1 MNALSELCDAA
12 YAGTMAYATI
22 NPATGET
29 VKEFETA
36 SDQEVRDAVARSAEE
51 YKSWRTVP
59 VAERAAMM
67 HRMAEL
73 YRERQDELAALITLE
88 MGKPAKQAAGEVQI
102 VAAIYDYY
110 ADNAEE
116 FMKGRTLT
124 PSTGGEARVVLDS
137 TGVLLGIMPW
147 NFPYYQVAR
156 FAAPNVMLGNTVIL
170 KHAGNV
176 PQSALVQEQL
186 FHEAGFPEDVYINV
200 FASNEQIAEIIIP
213 DPAVQ
218 GVSLTG
224 SERAGASVAATAGK
238 NLKKVVLELGGSDP
252 FIVLD
257 DSNVERTVKHA
268 VSGRMNNSGQ
278 ACTNSKR
285 FIVLEDAYD
294 TFVENFAQAVQGL
307 TPGDPTDEKTFV
319 GPVSTVGARDEIME
333 QVQDAVAKGATVLAG
348 GGKPDKPGAWIEPTL
363 LADVTP
369 EMRAYAEEIFG
380 PVAVVYKVK
389 DVDEAVELAN
399 SSPFGLGGSVFGAD
413 EAAALEV
420 AQRVDSGMVFVN
432 AVTGTAPD
440 LPFGGV
446 KRSGVG
452 RELGPFGI
460 EEFAN
465 KKLIHTAKKK

>member
-1 MNALSELCDAA
+1 
-12 YAGTMAYATI
+12 MAYATI

-29 VKEFETA
+29 LKKFDTA
-36 SDQEVRDAVARSAEE
+36 TDQEISDAVQRSAKE
-51 YKSWRTVP
+51 YSSWRNVP
-59 VAERAAMM
+59 VAERAQLM
-67 HRMAEL
+67 HKMAEL
-73 YRERQDELAALITLE
+73 YRERQDELAAILTEE
-88 MGKPAKQAAGEVQI
+88 MGKPAAQAVGEVQI

-116 FMKGRTLT
+116 FMKGRSLT

-156 FAAPNVMLGNTVIL
+156 FAAPNVMLGNTILL

-176 PQSALVQEQL
+176 PQSALVQEEL

-200 FASNEQIAEIIIP
+200 FASNDQIADIIIP

-257 DSNVERTVKHA
+257 DKNVERTVKQA
-268 VSGRMNNSGQ
+268 VGGRMLNNGQ
-278 ACTNSKR
+278 ACTNAKR
-285 FIVLEDAYD
+285 FIVLEDAYE
-294 TFVENFAQAVQGL
+294 TFVENFAQAVQGI
-307 TPGDPTDEKTFV
+307 TPSDPTDEKTFL
-319 GPVSTVGARDEIME
+319 GPLCTVSARDEIME
-333 QVQDAVAKGATVLAG
+333 QVQDAVDKGATVLAG
-348 GGKPDKPGAWIEPTL
+348 GKKLDKPGAWMEATL

-389 DVDEAVELAN
+389 DVDEAIELAN

-413 EAAALEV
+413 EAEALEV
-420 AQRVDSGMVFVN
+420 AKRVDSGMVFVN
-432 AVTGTAPD
+432 EVTGTAPD

-465 KKLIHTAKKK
+465 KKLLHTPKK

>member
-1 MNALSELCDAA
+1 M
-12 YAGTMAYATI
+12 
-22 NPATGET
+22 
-29 VKEFETA
+29 
-36 SDQEVRDAVARSAEE
+36 
-51 YKSWRTVP
+51 
-59 VAERAAMM
+59 
-67 HRMAEL
+67 
-73 YRERQDELAALITLE
+73 
-88 MGKPAKQAAGEVQI
+88 
-102 VAAIYDYY
+102 
-110 ADNAEE
+110 
-116 FMKGRTLT
+116 
-124 PSTGGEARVVLDS
+124 VLDS

-200 FASNEQIAEIIIP
+200 FASNDQVAEIIIP

-257 DSNVERTVKHA
+257 DSNVERTVKQA
-268 VSGRMNNSGQ
+268 VSGRMSNSGQ

-294 TFVENFAQAVQGL
+294 TFVENFAQAVQGI

-432 AVTGTAPD
+432 AVTDTAPD

-465 KKLIHTAKKK
+465 KKLIHTPGKK

>member
-1 MNALSELCDAA
+1 
-12 YAGTMAYATI
+12 MAYATI

-29 VKEFETA
+29 VKTFETA
-36 SDQEVRDAVARSAEE
+36 TDQQIRDAVARSAKE
-51 YKSWRTVP
+51 YTSWRTVP
-59 VAERAAMM
+59 VAERARLMHAM
-67 HRMAEL
+67 AGL
-73 YRERQDELAALITLE
+73 YRERQDELAALITEE
-88 MGKPAKQAAGEVQI
+88 MGKPLAQSVSEVQL
-102 VAAIYDYY
+102 VADIYDYY

-156 FAAPNVMLGNTVIL
+156 FAAPNVMLGNTVLL

-176 PQSALVQEQL
+176 PQAALVQEEL
-186 FHEAGFPEDVYINV
+186 FREAGFPEDVYINV
-200 FASNEQIAEIIIP
+200 FASNDQVAEIIIP

-224 SERAGASVAATAGK
+224 SERAGSAVAATAGK

-257 DSNVERTVKHA
+257 AENLERTVKQG
-268 VSGRMNNSGQ
+268 VLGRMSNNGQ
-278 ACTNSKR
+278 ACTNAKR

-294 TFVENFAQAVQGL
+294 TFVENFTQAVQGV
-307 TPGDPTDEKTFV
+307 TPGDPMDQKTFL
-319 GPVSTVGARDEIME
+319 GPLCAVEARDEIME
-333 QVQDAVAKGATVLAG
+333 QVQDAVDKGATVLAG
-348 GGKPDKPGAWIEPTL
+348 GKKLNKPGAWMEATV

-389 DVDEAVELAN
+389 DADEAVELAN
-399 SSPFGLGGSVFGAD
+399 SSPFGLGGSVFGSD
-413 EAAALEV
+413 EAAAVEV
-420 AQRVDSGMVFVN
+420 AQRVDSGMVYVN
-432 AVTGTAPD
+432 ETTGTAPD

-465 KKLIHTAKKK
+465 KKLIHTPKKK

>member
-1 MNALSELCDAA
+1 
-12 YAGTMAYATI
+12 MAYATT

-29 VKEFETA
+29 VKTFETA
-36 SDQEVRDAVARSAEE
+36 TDQQIRDAVARSAKE
-51 YKSWRTVP
+51 YSSWRTVP
-59 VAERAAMM
+59 VADRARLMHAM
-67 HRMAEL
+67 AGL
-73 YRERQDELAALITLE
+73 YRERQDELAALITQE
-88 MGKPAKQAAGEVQI
+88 MGKPLAQSVSEVQL
-102 VAAIYDYY
+102 VADIYDYY

-156 FAAPNVMLGNTVIL
+156 FAAPNVMLGNTVLL

-176 PQSALVQEQL
+176 PQAALVQEQL
-186 FHEAGFPEDVYINV
+186 FRDAGFPEDVFINI
-200 FASNEQIAEIIIP
+200 FASNEQIAEIVIP

-224 SERAGASVAATAGK
+224 SERAGSAVAATAGK

-257 DSNVERTVKHA
+257 AENVERTVKQG
-268 VSGRMNNSGQ
+268 VFGRMLNNGQ
-278 ACTNSKR
+278 ACTNAKR
-285 FIVLEDAYD
+285 FIVLEDAYES
-294 TFVENFAQAVQGL
+294 FVENFTQAVQGV
-307 TPGDPTDEKTFV
+307 TPGDPTDQKTFL
-319 GPVSTVGARDEIME
+319 GPLCAVEARDGIME
-333 QVQDAVAKGATVLAG
+333 QVQDAVDKGATVLAG
-348 GGKPDKPGAWIEPTL
+348 GKKLDRPGAWMEATV

-413 EAAALEV
+413 EAQAAEV

-432 AVTGTAPD
+432 EVTGTAPD

-465 KKLIHTAKKK
+465 KKLIHTPGTK

>member
-1 MNALSELCDAA
+1 
-12 YAGTMAYATI
+12 MAYATI

-29 VKEFETA
+29 LKKFDTA
-36 SDQEVRDAVARSAEE
+36 TDQEIKDAVQRSAKE
-51 YKSWRTVP
+51 YSSWRNVP
-59 VAERAAMM
+59 VAERAQLM
-67 HRMAEL
+67 HKMAEL
-73 YRERQDELAALITLE
+73 YRERQDELAAILTEE
-88 MGKPAKQAAGEVQI
+88 MGKPAAQAAGEVQI

-116 FMKGRTLT
+116 FMKGRSMT

-156 FAAPNVMLGNTVIL
+156 FAAPNVMLGNTILL

-176 PQSALVQEQL
+176 PQSALVQEEL

-200 FASNEQIAEIIIP
+200 FASSDQIADIIIP

-257 DSNVERTVKHA
+257 DKNVERTVKQA
-268 VSGRMNNSGQ
+268 VNGRMNNNGQ
-278 ACTNSKR
+278 ACTNAKR
-285 FIVLEDAYD
+285 FIVLEDAYE
-294 TFVENFAQAVQGL
+294 TFVENFAEAVQGI
-307 TPGDPTDEKTFV
+307 TPSDPTDEKTFL
-319 GPVSTVGARDEIME
+319 GPLCTVSARDEIME
-333 QVQDAVAKGATVLAG
+333 QVQDAVDKGATVLAG
-348 GGKPDKPGAWIEPTL
+348 GKKLDKPGAWMEATL

-389 DVDEAVELAN
+389 DVDEAIELAN
-399 SSPFGLGGSVFGAD
+399 SSSFGLGGSVFGAD
-413 EAAALEV
+413 EAEALEV
-420 AQRVDSGMVFVN
+420 AKRVDSGMVFVN
-432 AVTGTAPD
+432 EVTGTAPD

-465 KKLIHTAKKK
+465 KKLLHTPKK

>member
-1 MNALSELCDAA
+1 
-12 YAGTMAYATI
+12 MAYATI

-29 VKEFETA
+29 LKKFDTA
-36 SDQEVRDAVARSAEE
+36 TDQEIKDAVQRSAKE
-51 YKSWRTVP
+51 YSSWRNVP
-59 VAERAAMM
+59 VAERAQLM
-67 HRMAEL
+67 HKMAEL
-73 YRERQDELAALITLE
+73 YRERQDELAAILTEE
-88 MGKPAKQAAGEVQI
+88 MGKPAAQAAGEVQI

-116 FMKGRTLT
+116 FMKGRSLT

-156 FAAPNVMLGNTVIL
+156 FAAPNVMLGNTILL

-176 PQSALVQEQL
+176 PQSALVQEEL

-200 FASNEQIAEIIIP
+200 FASSDQIAEIIIP

-257 DSNVERTVKHA
+257 DKNVERTVKQA
-268 VSGRMNNSGQ
+268 VGGRMLNNGQ
-278 ACTNSKR
+278 ACTNAKR
-285 FIVLEDAYD
+285 FIVLEDAYE
-294 TFVENFAQAVQGL
+294 TFVENFAQAVQGI
-307 TPGDPTDEKTFV
+307 TPSDPTDEKTFL
-319 GPVSTVGARDEIME
+319 GPLCTVSARDEIME
-333 QVQDAVAKGATVLAG
+333 QVQDAVDKGATVLAG
-348 GGKPDKPGAWIEPTL
+348 GKKLDKPGAWMEATL

-389 DVDEAVELAN
+389 DVDEAIELAN

-413 EAAALEV
+413 EAEALEV
-420 AQRVDSGMVFVN
+420 AKRVDSGMVFVN
-432 AVTGTAPD
+432 EVTGTAPD

-465 KKLIHTAKKK
+465 KKLLHTPKK

>member
-1 MNALSELCDAA
+1 
-12 YAGTMAYATI
+12 MAYATI

-29 VKEFETA
+29 LKKFDTA
-36 SDQEVRDAVARSAEE
+36 TDQEIKDAVQRSAKE
-51 YKSWRTVP
+51 YSSWRNVP
-59 VAERAAMM
+59 VAERAQLM
-67 HRMAEL
+67 HKMAEL
-73 YRERQDELAALITLE
+73 YRERQDELAAILTEE
-88 MGKPAKQAAGEVQI
+88 MGKPAAQAAGEVQI

-116 FMKGRTLT
+116 FMKGRSLT

-156 FAAPNVMLGNTVIL
+156 FAAPNVMLGNTILL

-176 PQSALVQEQL
+176 PQSALVQEEL
-186 FHEAGFPEDVYINV
+186 FHEAGFPKDVYINV
-200 FASNEQIAEIIIP
+200 FASNDQVADIIIP

-257 DSNVERTVKHA
+257 DKNVERTVKQA
-268 VSGRMNNSGQ
+268 VNGRMNNNGQ
-278 ACTNSKR
+278 ACTNAKR
-285 FIVLEDAYD
+285 FIVLEDAYE
-294 TFVENFAQAVQGL
+294 TFVENFAEAVQGI
-307 TPGDPTDEKTFV
+307 TPSDPTDEKTFL
-319 GPVSTVGARDEIME
+319 GPLCTVSARDEIME
-333 QVQDAVAKGATVLAG
+333 QVQDAVDKGATVLAG
-348 GGKPDKPGAWIEPTL
+348 GKKLDKPGAWMEATL

-389 DVDEAVELAN
+389 DVDEAIELAN
-399 SSPFGLGGSVFGAD
+399 SSSFGLGGSVFGAD
-413 EAAALEV
+413 EAEALEV
-420 AQRVDSGMVFVN
+420 AKRVDSGMVFVN
-432 AVTGTAPD
+432 EVTGTAPD

-465 KKLIHTAKKK
+465 KKLLHTPKK

>member
-1 MNALSELCDAA
+1 
-12 YAGTMAYATI
+12 MAYATV

-29 VKEFETA
+29 VKEFPTA
-36 SDQEVRDAVARSAEE
+36 TDQEIKDAVKRSGEA
-51 YKSWRTVP
+51 YKSWRNTP
-59 VAERAAMM
+59 VSERAQLM
-67 HRMAEL
+67 HKMAEL
-73 YRERQDELAALITLE
+73 YRERKEELAKILTDE
-88 MGKPAKQAAGEVQI
+88 MGKPKAQAIGEVMI
-102 VAAIYDYY
+102 VAGIYDYY
-110 ADNAEE
+110 ADNAEG
-116 FMKGRTLT
+116 FMEGRTLE

-137 TGVLLGIMPW
+137 TGSLLGIMPW

-156 FAAPNVMLGNTVIL
+156 FAAPNVMLGNTILL

-176 PQSALVQEQL
+176 PQSAVVQEEL
-186 FHEAGFPEDVYINV
+186 FHEAGFPKDVYINI
-200 FASNEQIAEIIIP
+200 FASNDQIADIVIP

-257 DSNVERTVKHA
+257 DQNVERTVKNA
-268 VSGRMNNSGQ
+268 VMGRMSNNGQ
-278 ACTNSKR
+278 ACTNAKR
-285 FIVLEDAYD
+285 FIVLEDAYES
-294 TFVENFAQAVQGL
+294 FVDKFAQAVQGIE
-307 TPGDPTDEKTFV
+307 PGDPSDDKTFL
-319 GPVSTVGARDEIME
+319 GPISTVGARDEIME
-333 QVQDAVAKGATVLAG
+333 QVQDAIDKGASVLAG
-348 GGKPDKPGAWIEPTL
+348 GKKIERDGAWMEATV

-389 DVDEAVELAN
+389 DADEAIELAN

-413 EAAALEV
+413 EAAALEI
-420 AQRVDSGMVFVN
+420 AKRVDSGMVFVN
-432 AVTGTAPD
+432 EVTGTAPD

-465 KKLIHTAKKK
+465 KKLLHTPAKK

>member
-1 MNALSELCDAA
+1 M
-12 YAGTMAYATI
+12 
-22 NPATGET
+22 
-29 VKEFETA
+29 
-36 SDQEVRDAVARSAEE
+36 
-51 YKSWRTVP
+51 
-59 VAERAAMM
+59 
-67 HRMAEL
+67 
-73 YRERQDELAALITLE
+73 
-88 MGKPAKQAAGEVQI
+88 
-102 VAAIYDYY
+102 
-110 ADNAEE
+110 
-116 FMKGRTLT
+116 
-124 PSTGGEARVVLDS
+124 
-137 TGVLLGIMPW
+137 
-147 NFPYYQVAR
+147 
-156 FAAPNVMLGNTVIL
+156 
-170 KHAGNV
+170 
-176 PQSALVQEQL
+176 
-186 FHEAGFPEDVYINV
+186 
-200 FASNEQIAEIIIP
+200 
-213 DPAVQ
+213 
-218 GVSLTG
+218 
-224 SERAGASVAATAGK
+224 
-238 NLKKVVLELGGSDP
+238 
-252 FIVLD
+252 
-257 DSNVERTVKHA
+257 
-268 VSGRMNNSGQ
+268 
-278 ACTNSKR
+278 
-285 FIVLEDAYD
+285 
-294 TFVENFAQAVQGL
+294 
-307 TPGDPTDEKTFV
+307 

-465 KKLIHTAKKK
+465 KKLIHTPGKK

>member
-1 MNALSELCDAA
+1 
-12 YAGTMAYATI
+12 MAYATI

-29 VKEFETA
+29 LKKFDTTT
-36 SDQEVRDAVARSAEE
+36 DQEIKDAVQRSAKE
-51 YKSWRTVP
+51 YSSWRHVP
-59 VAERAAMM
+59 VAERAQLM
-67 HRMAEL
+67 HKMAEL
-73 YRERQDELAALITLE
+73 YRERQDELAAILTEE
-88 MGKPAKQAAGEVQI
+88 MGKPAAQAAGEVQI

-116 FMKGRTLT
+116 FMKGRSLT

-156 FAAPNVMLGNTVIL
+156 FAAPNVMLGNTILL

-176 PQSALVQEQL
+176 PQSALVQEEL

-200 FASNEQIAEIIIP
+200 FASSDQIAEIIIP

-257 DSNVERTVKHA
+257 DKNVERTVKQA
-268 VSGRMNNSGQ
+268 VNGRMNNNGQ
-278 ACTNSKR
+278 ACTNAKR
-285 FIVLEDAYD
+285 FIVLEDAYE
-294 TFVENFAQAVQGL
+294 TFVENFAQAVQGI
-307 TPGDPTDEKTFV
+307 TPSDPTDEKTFL
-319 GPVSTVGARDEIME
+319 GPLCTVSARDEIME
-333 QVQDAVAKGATVLAG
+333 QVQDAVDKGATVLAG
-348 GGKPDKPGAWIEPTL
+348 GKKLDKPGAWMEATL

-389 DVDEAVELAN
+389 DVDEAIELAN
-399 SSPFGLGGSVFGAD
+399 SSSFGLGGSVFGAD
-413 EAAALEV
+413 EAEALEV
-420 AQRVDSGMVFVN
+420 AKRVDSGMVFVN
-432 AVTGTAPD
+432 EVTGTAPD

-465 KKLIHTAKKK
+465 KKLLHTPKK

>member
-1 MNALSELCDAA
+1 
-12 YAGTMAYATI
+12 MAYATI

-29 VKEFETA
+29 LKKFDTA
-36 SDQEVRDAVARSAEE
+36 TDQEIKDAVQRSAKE
-51 YKSWRTVP
+51 YSSWRNVP
-59 VAERAAMM
+59 VAERAQLM
-67 HRMAEL
+67 HKMAEL
-73 YRERQDELAALITLE
+73 YRERQDELAAILTEE
-88 MGKPAKQAAGEVQI
+88 MGKPAAQAAGEVQI

-116 FMKGRTLT
+116 FMKGRSLT

-156 FAAPNVMLGNTVIL
+156 FAAPNVMLGNTILL

-176 PQSALVQEQL
+176 PQSALVQEEL
-186 FHEAGFPEDVYINV
+186 FHEAGFPKDVYINV
-200 FASNEQIAEIIIP
+200 FASNDQIADIIIP

-257 DSNVERTVKHA
+257 DKNVERTVKQA
-268 VSGRMNNSGQ
+268 VGGRMLNNGQ
-278 ACTNSKR
+278 ACTNAKR
-285 FIVLEDAYD
+285 FIVLEDAYE
-294 TFVENFAQAVQGL
+294 TFVENFAQAVQGI
-307 TPGDPTDEKTFV
+307 TPSDPTDEKTFL
-319 GPVSTVGARDEIME
+319 GPLCTVSARDEIME
-333 QVQDAVAKGATVLAG
+333 QVQDAVDKGATVLAG
-348 GGKPDKPGAWIEPTL
+348 GKKLDKPGAWMEATL

-389 DVDEAVELAN
+389 DVDEAIELAN

-413 EAAALEV
+413 EAEALEV
-420 AQRVDSGMVFVN
+420 AKRVDSGMVFVN
-432 AVTGTAPD
+432 EVTGTAPD

-465 KKLIHTAKKK
+465 KKLLHTPKK

>member
-1 MNALSELCDAA
+1 
-12 YAGTMAYATI
+12 MAYATI

-29 VKEFETA
+29 VKEFPTA
-36 SDQEVRDAVARSAEE
+36 TDQEIQDAVQRSGQAYE
-51 YKSWRTVP
+51 SWRDTP
-59 VAERAAMM
+59 VAERAQLM
-67 HRMAEL
+67 HKMAEL
-73 YRERQDELAALITLE
+73 YRERKQELAQIIVEE
-88 MGKPAKQAAGEVQI
+88 MGKPKSQAIGEVMI

-110 ADNAEE
+110 ADNAEG
-116 FMKGRTLT
+116 FMAGRTLE

-137 TGVLLGIMPW
+137 TGALLGIMPW

-156 FAAPNVMLGNTVIL
+156 FAAPNVMLGNTILL

-176 PQSALVQEQL
+176 PQSALVQEEL
-186 FHEAGFPEDVYINV
+186 FHEAGFPKDVYINI
-200 FASNEQIAEIIIP
+200 FASNEQIADIVIP
-213 DPAVQ
+213 DPVVQ

-224 SERAGASVAATAGK
+224 SERAGSSVAATAGK
-238 NLKKVVLELGGSDP
+238 HLKKVVLELGGSDP

-257 DSNVERTVKHA
+257 DQNVERTVKNA
-268 VSGRMNNSGQ
+268 VMGRMMNNGQ
-278 ACTNSKR
+278 ACTNAKR
-285 FIVLEDAYD
+285 FIVLEDAYES
-294 TFVENFAQAVQGL
+294 FVEKFSQAVQGIE
-307 TPGDPTDEKTFV
+307 PGDPTNDNTFL
-319 GPVSTVGARDEIME
+319 GPISTVGARDEIME
-333 QVQDAVAKGATVLAG
+333 QVQDAIDKGASVLAG
-348 GGKPDKPGAWIEPTL
+348 GKKIERDGAWMEATV

-389 DVDEAVELAN
+389 DADEAIELAN

-413 EAAALEV
+413 EDAALEI
-420 AQRVDSGMVFVN
+420 AKRVDSGMVFVN
-432 AVTGTAPD
+432 EVTGTAPD

-465 KKLIHTAKKK
+465 KKLLHTPAKK

>member
-1 MNALSELCDAA
+1 
-12 YAGTMAYATI
+12 MAYATT

-29 VKEFETA
+29 VKTFETA
-36 SDQEVRDAVARSAEE
+36 TDEQIRDAVARSAKE
-51 YKSWRTVP
+51 YTSWRTVP
-59 VAERAAMM
+59 VAERARLM
-67 HRMAEL
+67 HTMAGL
-73 YRERQDELAALITLE
+73 YRDREDELAALITEE
-88 MGKPAKQAAGEVQI
+88 MGKPLAQSVEEVRL
-102 VAAIYDYY
+102 VADIYDYY
-110 ADNAEE
+110 ADNAGE

-156 FAAPNVMLGNTVIL
+156 FAAPNVMLGNTVLL

-176 PQSALVQEQL
+176 PQAALVQEEL
-186 FHEAGFPEDVYINV
+186 FREAGFPEDVYINI
-200 FASNEQIAEIIIP
+200 FASNEQIADIVIP

-224 SERAGASVAATAGK
+224 SERAGSAVAAAAGK

-257 DSNVERTVKHA
+257 AENVERTVKQG
-268 VSGRMNNSGQ
+268 VFGRMLNNGQ

-285 FIVLEDAYD
+285 FIVLEEAYD
-294 TFVENFAQAVQGL
+294 AFVENFAQAVQGV
-307 TPGDPTDEKTFV
+307 TPGDPMDQKTFL
-319 GPVSTVGARDEIME
+319 GPLCAVEARDEIME
-333 QVQDAVAKGATVLAG
+333 QVQDAVDKGATVLAG
-348 GGKPDKPGAWIEPTL
+348 GKKLDKPGAWMEATV

-389 DVDEAVELAN
+389 DADEAVELAN

-420 AQRVDSGMVFVN
+420 AQRVDSGMVYVN
-432 AVTGTAPD
+432 EVTGTAPD

-465 KKLIHTAKKK
+465 KKLIHTPKKK

>member
-1 MNALSELCDAA
+1 
-12 YAGTMAYATI
+12 MAYATI

-29 VKEFETA
+29 LKKFDTA
-36 SDQEVRDAVARSAEE
+36 TDQEIKDAVQRSAKE
-51 YKSWRTVP
+51 YSSWRNVP
-59 VAERAAMM
+59 VAERAQLM
-67 HRMAEL
+67 HKMAEL
-73 YRERQDELAALITLE
+73 YRERQDELAAILTEE
-88 MGKPAKQAAGEVQI
+88 MGKPAAQAAGEVQI

-116 FMKGRTLT
+116 FMKGRSLT

-156 FAAPNVMLGNTVIL
+156 FAAPNVMLGNTILL

-176 PQSALVQEQL
+176 PQSALVQEEL

-200 FASNEQIAEIIIP
+200 FASSDQIAEIIIP

-257 DSNVERTVKHA
+257 DKNVERTVKQA
-268 VSGRMNNSGQ
+268 VNGRMNNNGQ
-278 ACTNSKR
+278 ACTNAKR
-285 FIVLEDAYD
+285 FIVLEDAYE
-294 TFVENFAQAVQGL
+294 TFVENFAQAVQGI
-307 TPGDPTDEKTFV
+307 TPSDPTDEKTFL
-319 GPVSTVGARDEIME
+319 GPLCTVSARDEIME
-333 QVQDAVAKGATVLAG
+333 QVQDAVDKGATVLAG
-348 GGKPDKPGAWIEPTL
+348 GKKLYKPGAWMEATL

-369 EMRAYAEEIFG
+369 DMRAYAEEIFG

-389 DVDEAVELAN
+389 DVDEAIELAN
-399 SSPFGLGGSVFGAD
+399 SSSFGLGGSVFGAD
-413 EAAALEV
+413 EAEALEV
-420 AQRVDSGMVFVN
+420 AKRVDSGMVFVN
-432 AVTGTAPD
+432 EVTGTAPD

-465 KKLIHTAKKK
+465 KKLLHTPKK